1 MDKVWVAKDVKIGN
15 QVRIISHDSKET
27 GQHIITIIRDY
38 RYQDSNG
45 KEIPELVVK
54 RVAKDYTWENLP
66 QDIRSLLIKLDK
78 FTKAEALK
86 DAGME

>member
-1 MDKVWVAKDVKIGN
+1 MDKVWVAKDIKISN
-15 QVRIISHDSKET
+15 QIKIISHDSKET

-38 RYQDSNG
+38 RYQDSDG

-54 RVAKDYTWENLP
+54 RIAKDYVWENLS
-66 QDIRSLLIKLDK
+66 QDIKSLLIKLDQL
-78 FTKAEALK
+78 TRAEALK